1 MNEKLDELIQT
12 AMQQWGIPGL
22 NVMVRQHGKVLEQGS
37 YGFANLEHGVPVKS
51 ETVFQIGSIG
61 KQFAA
66 TAVMLL
72 VEAGKI
78 DLEAPISTYFSGVS
92 ESWSGVK
99 VKHLLTHTAGVPTD
113 FAGVDLRADLSEDE
127 LLEKIL
133 EGTLEF
139 APGDQFSYS
148 NDGYKL
154 VGILISKVSGMFYGD
169 FLQQEIFQPLGM
181 KTAQIIDDAA
191 IIPNRASGYV
201 HQGPDLRNQDWVSPT
216 FNSTADGAIYMT
228 LEDFAQW
235 DDALREGKLLTTSS
249 LERMWTATVL
259 GDGRRSTYGFGWG
272 LYETQGFRC
281 VGHGGAWQGFTAHFF
296 KSLNDDLSI
305 TTLTNI
311 AEINIER
318 IALGIL
324 GLFNPVFTPEPE
336 PEAIADLEPEATAF
350 AQAFLQ
356 RWATGSLEASEFTT
370 ELWDPTLNGKVGTFL
385 AQQGSE
391 PKLEVLARFEKDGL
405 KVSRYRL
412 RFAFARALLEIARN
426 EEGKVAHLLIHPV

>member
-1 MNEKLDELIQT
+1 MNEKLDALIHA

-22 NVMVRQHGKVLEQGS
+22 NVMVRQHGKILEQHS
-37 YGFANLEHGVPVKS
+37 YGFANLEHGVPVKA

-99 VKHLLTHTAGVPTD
+99 VKHLLTHTAGVLTD
-113 FAGVDLRADLSEDE
+113 FSGVDLRADLSEDE

-133 EGTLEF
+133 AGNLEF

-154 VGILISKVSGMFYGD
+154 VGILISKVSGMFYGN
-169 FLQQEIFQPLGM
+169 FLQQEIFQPLG
-181 KTAQIIDDAA
+181 IDDAA
-191 IIPNRASGYV
+191 IVPNRAAGYV

-228 LEDFAQW
+228 LEDFAHW
-235 DDALREGKLLTTSS
+235 DDALREGKLLSTSS
-249 LERMWTATVL
+249 LKRMWTATVL
-259 GDGRRSTYGFGWG
+259 NDGSTSTYGFGWG

-305 TTLTNI
+305 TTLTNM

-336 PEAIADLEPEATAF
+336 AEAIADLEPEVTAF

-356 RWATGSLEASEFTT
+356 RWATGKLEASEFTT
-370 ELWDPTLNGKVGTFL
+370 ELWDPTFIGEVGTFL
-385 AQQGSE
+385 AQQGRE

-412 RFAFARALLEIARN
+412 KFAFARALLEIARN
-426 EEGKVAHLLIHPV
+426 EEGKIAHRLIHPV